1 MMVGQQLSVYKYIN
15 LRLPKFSFL
24 MSGMKYLSTI
34 TIKHLLVSR
43 FSYPK
48 LFELKIILYNNTTHL
63 YIICNLGFLCFMWR
77 MYCVGVSEE
86 LS

>member
-15 LRLPKFSFL
+15 LRLPKFSFF

-34 TIKHLLVSR
+34 TMKHLLVSR

-48 LFELKIILYNNTTHL
+48 LFELKINLLYNSANYSVTFTFKYL
-63 YIICNLGFLCFMWR
+63 
-77 MYCVGVSEE
+77 
-86 LS
+86 